1 MITDKLINYQ
11 CCEDLHIKCFSCNRN
26 DHTIERC
33 PYLHFVP
40 QREFLIC
47 RHLFNKPTLTRENF
61 ARRTKKCLNSRSKIV
76 KIQKKAKE
84 FIASIS
90 FDPES
95 EDLIDSESSEDE
107 DEESPESVVAVNSGI
122 LPNNPAKNNKKSITN
137 QPSSGIIKNLSQIDS
152 ETNEE
157 YLANSGVFK
166 EKDKND
172 EKKAPGESNNLIEID
187 NSNNNIPVTTN
198 THQLKR
204 ATIRTE
210 REKTNYERENSRYD
224 KNLDREISIKY
235 NLLSDNMVENT
246 KVTSFSNRQTKVA
259 SGIYQGTSA
268 LVENKNDIF
277 LKDADKMTIFTV
289 YFPYNNADH
298 VLKNLKY
305 KRLARRSTKYAK
317 SPNKIN
323 KNNQKFTKKLSN
335 FGLAVRLPS
344 LNNENKDPSFFES
357 PNHRSLK
364 QKKNFFTEDENSISL
379 VKKEENK
386 KK

>member
-1 MITDKLINYQ
+1 MISDKLINYQ
-11 CCEDLHIKCFSCNRN
+11 CFEDLYIKCFSCNRN

-33 PYLHFVP
+33 PYLHFTP
-40 QREFLIC
+40 QRDFLIC
-47 RHLFNKPTLTRENF
+47 RHLFNKPTLEREVF
-61 ARRTKKCLNSRSKIV
+61 ARKAKRALNSRAKIN

-84 FIASIS
+84 FISSMS
-90 FDPES
+90 FEPES

-107 DEESPESVVAVNSGI
+107 EDDSPESIVAVNSGI
-122 LPNNPAKNNKKSITN
+122 LQNNTVRNNKKSLTN
-137 QPSSGIIKNLSQIDS
+137 QPSSGVIKNLPQSES

-157 YLANSGVFK
+157 FLANSGVFK
-166 EKDKND
+166 EKEKNY
-172 EKKAPGESNNLIEID
+172 EKKVTSEISDEIEIS
-187 NSNNNIPVTTN
+187 NSNVPALGSAHHI
-198 THQLKR
+198 KR

-210 REKTNYERENSRYD
+210 KEKTNFEKEATRYD

-235 NLLSDNMVENT
+235 NLHSDNMVENT
-246 KVTSFSNRQTKVA
+246 KITSFSNRQTKVA

-268 LVENKNDIF
+268 VIENKNDMF
-277 LKDADKMTIFTV
+277 MKDADKMTIFTV
-289 YFPYNNADH
+289 YFPYNNADN

-323 KNNQKFTKKLSN
+323 KNNPKLVKKLSN

-344 LNNENKDPSFFES
+344 LNNESKDPSFFES

-364 QKKNFFTEDENSISL
+364 QKKNYFTEEDSL
-379 VKKEENK
+379 MPVVKKEENK